1 MMAGTGHRAW
11 LRWTIAP
18 LAVAAALG
26 ATVAS
31 AQSLTTDTPQVLGD
45 VAVQANPDGTASLV
59 TTGADFL
66 GADLLVG
73 QAHADHA
80 RWSAYIR
87 LCQGLSGHAGLRQN
101 PAGRVPGG
109 S

>member
-45 VAVQANPDGTASLV
+45 VAVQANPDGAASLV

-73 QAHADHA
+73 QADGKRTLTMRDGQHTYVYAKD
-80 RWSAYIR
+80 
-87 LCQGLSGHAGLRQN
+87 
-101 PAGRVPGG
+101 
-109 S
+109 